1 MIAGLLRAAAAGLLL
16 AGVIHVVAVLTIPDL
31 APDDAVDRVLR
42 VARPEVMSPLPADG
56 SVIAD
61 LDPYFVH
68 AACVFDAAE
77 GPTEVAGTMPGD
89 VWTLVAVAGSA
100 TVFGSLE
107 PGGVTGNRLD
117 LVVGT
122 AADVERIRLAR
133 AEEGRPV
140 TTIETDPREGFV
152 LVRAFAGPRRE
163 EASARAEA
171 LAALACRP
179 LR

>member
-1 MIAGLLRAAAAGLLL
+1 
-16 AGVIHVVAVLTIPDL
+16 
-31 APDDAVDRVLR
+31 
-42 VARPEVMSPLPADG
+42 MSPIPADG

-68 AACVFDAAE
+68 AACVFDPEA
-77 GPTEVAGTMPGD
+77 GPTEVAGTMPGE
-89 VWTLVAVAGSA
+89 VWTLVVIAGSA
-100 TVFGSLE
+100 TAFGSLE
-107 PGGVTGNRLD
+107 PGGISGNRLD

-122 AADVERIRLAR
+122 AADVERERLAR

-140 TTIETDPREGFV
+140 TTVETDPRPGFV

-163 EASARAEA
+163 AAAERAAA